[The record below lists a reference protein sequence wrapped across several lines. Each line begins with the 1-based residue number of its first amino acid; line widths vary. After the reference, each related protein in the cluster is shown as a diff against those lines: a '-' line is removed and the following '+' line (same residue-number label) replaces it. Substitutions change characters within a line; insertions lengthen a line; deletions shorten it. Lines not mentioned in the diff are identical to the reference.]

1 MNRRQS
7 AMYANQLEAYRTV
20 HKTTIS
26 GRDIEAAALTNAAL
40 KLTECQNN
48 WDAADREDKLNE
60 ALRINQMI
68 WTILQS
74 ELSKEDNPIPKQLKA
89 DLLSLSLFIDK
100 RIFEVMAYPSP
111 EKLTTIINI
120 NLNLA
125 AGLRESTR

>member
-1 MNRRQS
+1 
-7 AMYANQLEAYRTV
+7 MYANQLEAYRTV
-20 HKTTIS
+20 HKTTTS

-74 ELSKEDNPIPKQLKA
+74 ELSKEDNPLPKQLKA